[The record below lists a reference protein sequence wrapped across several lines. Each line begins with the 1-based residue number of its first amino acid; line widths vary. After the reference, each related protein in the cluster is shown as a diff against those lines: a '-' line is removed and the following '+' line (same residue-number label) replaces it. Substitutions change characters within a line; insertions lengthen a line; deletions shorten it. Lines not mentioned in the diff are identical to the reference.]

1 MDVAPPTGRHARISM
16 TVDIQSKLFIS
27 ATVKDSNFK
36 FGIQL
41 GFGEQLAKNNFTTK
55 IGGVQARGAS
65 QKFGTPYFFLQPLK
79 LAT

>member
-1 MDVAPPTGRHARISM
+1 M

-41 GFGEQLAKNNFTTK
+41 GFGEQLAEK
-55 IGGVQARGAS
+55 Q
-65 QKFGTPYFFLQPLK
+65 FLR
-79 LAT
+79 